1 MHAIPKITVL
11 DGNNTI
17 SDDSSTSS
25 WSRTVTQRRTLCSS
39 VNPFTGRPRKK
50 RMKMVLAKSNN
61 SAVRCAMKP
70 ITYENAKLMLVNTI
84 QE

>member
-1 MHAIPKITVL
+1 MILQQVLGQETWLRWLTVHL
-11 DGNNTI
+11 
-17 SDDSSTSS
+17 
-25 WSRTVTQRRTLCSS
+25 TLCSY

-61 SAVRCAMKP
+61 SAIRCAMKP
-70 ITYENAKLMLVNTI
+70 ITYENAKPMLVNTI